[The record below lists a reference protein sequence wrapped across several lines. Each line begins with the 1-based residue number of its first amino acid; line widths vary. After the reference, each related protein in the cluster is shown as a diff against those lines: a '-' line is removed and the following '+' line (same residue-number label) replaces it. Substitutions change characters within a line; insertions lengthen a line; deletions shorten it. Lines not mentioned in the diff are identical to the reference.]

1 MRVSVIINP
10 IAGLFRRPDQGARRA
25 AQARA
30 VLAGAGVEAEV
41 WLTEGPGHARVL
53 AADATARGTDL
64 VYAWGGDGTVNEVG
78 SVLAFAEAALA
89 IVPAGSGNG
98 LARALNIPRE
108 PGAALRHALRVPARR
123 IDVGEIAG
131 CIFFNVAG
139 VGFDAHIASEF
150 TRDHGRRGFRRY
162 VRIVTRELFA
172 YSPRPRRVAIEAI
185 VTEHQAFM
193 LTVANGP
200 QWGNGAIVAPGA
212 LLDDGLLDLVTVEA
226 PSRLQLMANVPR
238 LFAGTLDRSRA
249 VTIRK
254 IVEAR
259 ISGEVPLLFHFDGE
273 PVVSTAPDLLV
284 RVHPRALVVR
294 A

>member
-10 IAGLFRRPDQGARRA
+10 IAGFFRRPEQGPRRA

-30 VLAGAGVEAEV
+30 VLAAARVEADV
-41 WLTEGPGHARVL
+41 WLTEGPGHARAL
-53 AADATARGTDL
+53 AADATARGADV

-78 SVLAFAEAALA
+78 SALAFGETALA

-98 LARALNIPRE
+98 LARALGIPRE
-108 PGAALRHALRVPARR
+108 AGAALRHALQMPERR
-123 IDVGEIAG
+123 IDVGEIG
-131 CIFFNVAG
+131 DHIFFNVAG

-150 TRDHGRRGFRRY
+150 SRHHGRRGFRRY
-162 VRIVTRELFA
+162 ARIVTRELFA
-172 YSPRPRRVAIEAI
+172 YSPRPRRVAIESL

-212 LLDDGLLDLVTVEA
+212 RLDDGLLDLVTVEA
-226 PSRLQLMANVPR
+226 PSRLQLLASVPR
-238 LFAGTLDRSRA
+238 LFAGTLDRSPV

-254 IVEAR
+254 VVEAR
-259 ISGEVPLLFHFDGE
+259 ISGDVPLLFHFDGE
-273 PVVSTAPDLLV
+273 PVLSAEPDLLV